1 MAAKLQKIVADKKE
15 VVETVME
22 IFDQGAEIVATIVG
36 ELFPIF
42 QIAAPIVK
50 LALDNVESTEAEYMK
65 EQFQKVRDKLDV
77 VSEEITSI
85 NNEIKKSGMDQQYF
99 GVEENLTNQFRKFM
113 DILNAKPKFKEV
125 KKKLFLD
132 FFSRTG
138 KEQNL
143 EILYNAVMGTGLFT
157 EPILEIALNYEEKN
171 RRVMEDF
178 CARLKQLF
186 CIGLIA
192 LMGYA
197 GLQNEDEEE
206 LVKEWREKMREV
218 ETRMKIVVDDCIG
231 SFEGQA
237 KIDIRKLLREKNDKT
252 NQELSDYLLDF
263 LKKKYDWVMWSVR
276 VYNHS
281 TGILSKIIGKK
292 YHCLTGKSRFEFL
305 EIDGVTNVVVSYSAC
320 PEPINKEMIHQ
331 LMEGQEKK
339 NDVAIAEQIFYK
351 VPACVVHAV
360 SISNQLCGSWSF
372 PDELH
377 FWEQYKNLTL
387 CVHSA

>member
-1 MAAKLQKIVADKKE
+1 MASQLKEWVAGNKE
-15 VVETVME
+15 TIETVME
-22 IFDQGAEIVATIVG
+22 IFEQGAEIIASVVG
-36 ELFPIF
+36 EFFPIF

-125 KKKLFLD
+125 KRKLFLD

-143 EILYNAVMGTGLFT
+143 EILYNAVMGAELFT
-157 EPILEIALNYEEKN
+157 ESILNITLVYEEKN

-178 CARLKQLF
+178 CSRLKRLF

-192 LMGYA
+192 LIGHA
-197 GLQNEDEEE
+197 ALLDEDTEE
-206 LVKEWREKMREV
+206 LGRQWGEKMEAV
-218 ETRMKIVVDDCIG
+218 ETKMKSVIEDCKN
-231 SFEGQA
+231 FAEQA
-237 KIDIRKLLREKNDKT
+237 ESDTRKRLKEKNDRT
-252 NQELSDYLLDF
+252 NQEFSQYIFSCLV
-263 LKKKYDWVMWSVR
+263 KKYDWVKWSVR

-281 TGILSKIIGKK
+281 GNFFHNWRAGKV
-292 YHCLTGKSRFEFL
+292 YHSVSGESYFQLF
-305 EIDGVTNVVVSYSAC
+305 DNNTNVVVSYSVK
-320 PEPINKEMIHQ
+320 PEPVDKAQIQQ
-331 LMEGQEKK
+331 LMERLKK
-339 NDVAIAEQIFYK
+339 TRNMKKVAEDVYSHM
-351 VPACVVHAV
+351 PSCVVHAV
-360 SISNQLCGSWSF
+360 SRYKEVSESKNF
-372 PDELH
+372 TDECH
-377 FWEQYKNLTL
+377 YFRRHKN
-387 CVHSA
+387 VSIYIHSG

>member
-1 MAAKLQKIVADKKE
+1 
-15 VVETVME
+15 ME
-22 IFDQGAEIVATIVG
+22 IFEQGAEIVATIVG
-36 ELFPIF
+36 EFFPIF

-143 EILYNAVMGTGLFT
+143 EILYNAVMGAELFA
-157 EPILEIALNYEEKN
+157 ESILNITLVYEKN
-171 RRVMEDF
+171 RCVMEDF
-178 CARLKQLF
+178 CSRLKQLF

-192 LMGYA
+192 LNGHA
-197 GLQNEDEEE
+197 ALLNKDTEE
-206 LVKEWREKMREV
+206 LGRQWGEKMEAV
-218 ETRMKIVVDDCIG
+218 ETKMRVTRSDT
-231 SFEGQA
+231 
-237 KIDIRKLLREKNDKT
+237 RKRLKEKNNRT
-252 NQELSDYLLDF
+252 NQEFSQYIFSF
-263 LKKKYDWVMWSVR
+263 LVKKYDWVKWSVR

-281 TGILSKIIGKK
+281 GNFFPNWRAGKV
-292 YHCLTGKSRFEFL
+292 YHSVSGESYFQFF
-305 EIDGVTNVVVSYSAC
+305 DNNTNVVVSYSVK
-320 PEPINKEMIHQ
+320 PEPVDKAQIQQ
-331 LMEGQEKK
+331 LMERLKK
-339 NDVAIAEQIFYK
+339 TRDMKI
-351 VPACVVHAV
+351 
-360 SISNQLCGSWSF
+360 GS
-372 PDELH
+372 
-377 FWEQYKNLTL
+377 
-387 CVHSA
+387 